1 MKSFTE
7 HLTENMNKQ
16 KALEFIKTAH
26 AGQKYG
32 SSPYWTHP
40 KAVADVGKK
49 GVWFKNLIRRLIW
62 LRFFM
67 MLLKIH
73 RIKKQNSK
81 KLGFD
86 DEILDAVKAF
96 D

>member
-16 KALEFIKTAH
+16 KALEFIKKAH

-49 GVWFKNLIRRLIW
+49 GVWFKI
-62 LRFFM
+62 
-67 MLLKIH
+67 
-73 RIKKQNSK
+73 
-81 KLGFD
+81 
-86 DEILDAVKAF
+86 
-96 D
+96 